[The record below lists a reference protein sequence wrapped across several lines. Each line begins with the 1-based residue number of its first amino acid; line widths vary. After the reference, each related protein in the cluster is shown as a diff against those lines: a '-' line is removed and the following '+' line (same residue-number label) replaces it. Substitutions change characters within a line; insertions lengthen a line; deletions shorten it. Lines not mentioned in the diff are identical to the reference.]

1 MFASVLISYEVKSLD
16 KTFTYK
22 IPSNLSIKIGMKV
35 KVPFGNKLING
46 FVIDIVNSY
55 DGNYEIKAIKEVVN
69 EGFYLNKE
77 LLELGEYIKSK
88 TLCSLMTAYET
99 MLPKGLKTKSI
110 KSDYSTYDKYLVL
123 NKEDN
128 ILKEYISN
136 NQRYLNQ
143 VILLTDLLNN
153 KKVLKNKYHISSINT
168 LLKKE
173 LIKEVLEQKYRI
185 NKEAKELCMM
195 KMTEE
200 QAMVFDRVNED
211 LNKSGTFLLY
221 GITGSGK
228 TLVYINLIK
237 EVIKNNKRAIM
248 LVPEISLTAQT
259 SQIFYDY
266 FGNDVAVFHSGL
278 SAGEKYDEYTKIL
291 RDEIKVVIGT
301 RSAIFTPLKDLGII
315 IIDEEHSDTYK
326 QDNNPR
332 YHARDMALWRSKYHN
347 CPLVLGSATPSL
359 ESMAR
364 GIKGNYCL
372 LKMTKRVGIATY
384 PEVMIV
390 DMAPELKK
398 GNSIFSELLLKKI
411 EEKLDKKEQII
422 LLLNR
427 RGYSTFVTCQN
438 CGYTYKCP
446 HCEISL
452 TYHKSSNSLRCH
464 YCGFTVLKDE
474 KCPSCKED
482 ALNYLGLGTE
492 KLELELKS
500 RFKTARIVRMDAD
513 TTSNKGS
520 HEKIIND
527 FKFLDYDILLGTQ
540 MISKGLDFPNVSLVG
555 VINADTTLNIP
566 DYKSNENTF
575 SLLNQVSGRAGRSNI
590 KGEVILQTFNPDNFT
605 LECVKENDYLKY
617 FNYEMNIRKE
627 LKYPPYVYLA
637 GIKIVSKDYDMASK
651 EASKVANYLR
661 SNLKNNEIVL
671 GPTTATMFKNG
682 DNYRFQIT
690 IKYKEEDKL
699 LEVLRSLEELYLV
712 NKKVYLEIDLNPGRI

>member
-22 IPSNLSIKIGMKV
+22 IPDNLDVKIGMKV
-35 KVPFGNKLING
+35 KVPFGTKIING
-46 FVIDIVNSY
+46 FVLDITDKY
-55 DGNYEIKAIKEVVN
+55 DSEYEIKEIIEVVN
-69 EGFYLNKE
+69 KDFYLNKE
-77 LLELGEYIKSK
+77 LLELGEYVKEK
-88 TLCSLMTAYET
+88 TLCSLITAYEI
-99 MLPKGLKTKSI
+99 MLPKGLKSKSI
-110 KSDYSTYDKYLVL
+110 KTDYNSYNRYLIL
-123 NKEDN
+123 NKEEKD
-128 ILKEYISN
+128 IKEYINN

-143 VILLTDLLNN
+143 IILLTDLLNS
-153 KKVLKNKYHISSINT
+153 KKVLKNKYNISSINT

-185 NKEAKELCMM
+185 NKEKNNLCLM
-195 KMTEE
+195 KMTDE
-200 QAMVFDRVNED
+200 QESSFNKIKKS
-211 LNKSGTFLLY
+211 LNQKETFLLY

-266 FGNDVAVFHSGL
+266 FGSDVAVFHSGL

-291 RDEIKVVIGT
+291 RDEIKVVVGT
-301 RSAIFTPLKDLGII
+301 RSAIFTPLTNLGLI

-332 YHARDMALWRSKYHN
+332 YHARDIALWRSSYN
-347 CPLVLGSATPSL
+347 SCPLVLGSATPSL

-364 GIKGNYCL
+364 SLKGNYKL
-372 LKMTKRVGIATY
+372 LKMTKRVGLATY
-384 PEVMIV
+384 PGVIIV
-390 DMAPELKK
+390 DMEKELKK
-398 GNSIFSELLLKKI
+398 GNKIFSDLLLDKI
-411 EEKLDKKEQII
+411 AEKLNKKEQVI

-427 RGYSTFVTCQN
+427 RGHSTFVTCQN

-452 TYHKSSNSLRCH
+452 TYHKSSNHLRCH
-464 YCGFTVLKDE
+464 YCGYTVLKAE

-492 KLELELKS
+492 KLELELKNK
-500 RFKTARIVRMDAD
+500 FKLAKIVRMDAD
-513 TTSNKGS
+513 TTTNKGA
-520 HEKIIND
+520 HEKIINS
-527 FKFLDYDILLGTQ
+527 FKALNYDILLGTQ

-575 SLLNQVSGRAGRSNI
+575 SLLNQVSGRAGRSKI
-590 KGEVILQTFNPDNFT
+590 EGEVILQTFNPDNFT
-605 LECVKENDYLKY
+605 LNCVKDNDYLRY
-617 FNYEMNIRKE
+617 FNYEMNIRKN
-627 LKYPPYVYLA
+627 LSYPPYVYLA
-637 GIKIVSKDYDMASK
+637 SIKVVSKDYDLVSK
-651 EASKVANYLR
+651 EANKVANFLR
-661 SNLKNNEIVL
+661 INLKNKEIVL
-671 GPTTATMFKNG
+671 GPTTAAMFKNG

-690 IKYKEEDKL
+690 IKYKDEAKL
-699 LEVLRSLEELYLV
+699 LEVLKALDELYKL
-712 NKKVYLEIDLNPGRI
+712 NKKVYLEIDLNPSRI